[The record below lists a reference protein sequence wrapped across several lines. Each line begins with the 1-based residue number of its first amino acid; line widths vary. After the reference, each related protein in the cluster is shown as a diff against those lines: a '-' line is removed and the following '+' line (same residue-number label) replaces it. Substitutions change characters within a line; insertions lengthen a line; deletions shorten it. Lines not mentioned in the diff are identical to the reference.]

1 MHCLMYSLFFYC
13 YAVLDI
19 VVCVD
24 MVEPSRTATLLGK
37 WSHFLA
43 RNICIVLSYVV
54 YVVSCKT
61 RLSPPVIYN

>member
-24 MVEPSRTATLLGK
+24 MVEPSRIATLLGK

-54 YVVSCKT
+54 LFFFSGIWVTNISV
-61 RLSPPVIYN
+61 